1 MGGIFE
7 LRDYRDLMA
16 KLERDL
22 EAITENPRDSGF
34 AFNFFVT
41 AWHLLEW
48 VYPDDVAK
56 RAQIRDASILLQ
68 ISEHIAVG
76 AMHFEPTSKKHKSVT
91 RTFRDT
97 ELSRKLF
104 DAGQLDIAILTDR
117 LMIDL
122 DPNAAAEFG
131 RDWVPAA
138 GIAAM
143 VVVFWREHLKQ
154 LGREK

>member
-1 MGGIFE
+1 M
-7 LRDYRDLMA
+7 
-16 KLERDL
+16 
-22 EAITENPRDSGF
+22 
-34 AFNFFVT
+34 T

-56 RAQIRDASILLQ
+56 RVQIRDASILLQ

-76 AMHFEPTSKKHKSVT
+76 AKHFEPTSKKHKSVT

-122 DPNAAAEFG
+122 DLNAAAEFGG

-143 VVVFWREHLKQ
+143 VVDFWREHLKQ